1 MQRTWGLWGCT
12 LLLLLS
18 GSDGLQPRGW
28 SLRRAGLV
36 QGHRRLRTVV
46 MQLPLKTWKDYIQP
60 DDPRLFEDIPPDYK
74 PDMSHPGTL
83 KPGTVPENS
92 PFYDLPKE
100 IPHRTPNFQE
110 VPFHIRWPAP
120 HPASQPI
127 IDWLGDMGHLM
138 SDEEEE
144 ELEKRSAR
152 ARARAAPKK
161 STKMLSPSQI
171 DDELLDDSEA
181 VLEEALTEEAP
192 PPPKKR
198 GRKPKAA
205 AVEEAEEDIV
215 DAESVGG
222 LFDSTSMDDE
232 PELLSGDFSG
242 GGGDF

>member
-1 MQRTWGLWGCT
+1 MRRTLGVCS
-12 LLLLLS
+12 LLLLLPGCAS
-18 GSDGLQPRGW
+18 LQAGRL
-28 SLRRAGLV
+28 SLRRIEGERE
-36 QGHRRLRTVV
+36 RRRQQTVV
-46 MQLPLKTWKDYIQP
+46 MQLPLRTWKEYIQP
-60 DDPRLFEDIPPDYK
+60 DDPRLFEDIPPDYE
-74 PDMSHPGTL
+74 PDMTHPGTL

-92 PFYDLPKE
+92 PFYNLPKE

-138 SDEEEE
+138 SEEEEE

-152 ARARAAPKK
+152 ARARAAPKT

-181 VLEEALTEEAP
+181 VLEDALAEEPA
-192 PPPKKR
+192 PKKR

-205 AVEEAEEDIV
+205 AIEDAEDDIV
-215 DAESVGG
+215 DAESVDG
-222 LFDSTSMDDE
+222 LFDSASMDDE
-232 PELLSGDFSG
+232 PELLGGDFSG
-242 GGGDF
+242 GGDF